1 MSSMKDEIK
10 DQLSVDLA
18 GLYREEVITDLKAAT
33 FKVMIPVKIDGS
45 EDELRERFISAQTS
59 VMSPMGVIPLQAKL
73 EAKNLEEA
81 AVEFPAAIEK
91 AMDRLIEEA
100 KEMQRQEA
108 SKIVVPNAPAN
119 PGKIQLG

>member
-10 DQLSVDLA
+10 DQLSVDTA
-18 GLYREEVITDLKAAT
+18 ALYREEVITDLKAAT
-33 FKVMIPVKIDGS
+33 FKVMVPVKADGS
-45 EDELRERFISAQTS
+45 EDDSRERFITAQTS

-73 EAKNLEEA
+73 DAKNLEEA
-81 AVEFPAAIEK
+81 ASEFPAAIEK

-108 SKIVVPNAPAN
+108 SKIVVPNSPAQ
-119 PGKIQLG
+119 PGKIQF

>member
-45 EDELRERFISAQTS
+45 EDESRERFISAQTS

-81 AVEFPAAIEK
+81 AAEFPAAIEK